1 MVVRTL
7 ETVKVEEEA
16 RGRFACVCMLGEGL
30 NGKGAEP
37 GDME

>member
-1 MVVRTL
+1 M

-16 RGRFACVCMLGEGL
+16 RGTFACVCMLGEGL

>member
-1 MVVRTL
+1 M
-7 ETVKVEEEA
+7 ETVKVEEE
-16 RGRFACVCMLGEGL
+16 GGDTFACVCMLGEVL

>member
-1 MVVRTL
+1 M

-16 RGRFACVCMLGEGL
+16 RDPFACVCMLEEGL

>member
-1 MVVRTL
+1 M

-16 RGRFACVCMLGEGL
+16 RDPFACVCMLGEGL